1 MPTETIPY
9 SKESAMKEKT
19 ITTKIETLGEAKVLS
34 PLAAKAQGGY
44 TERFVKDEDR
54 VLIDVNLNKIKDT
67 IKNNVEPPSFEKA
80 GPREKIYFDPSK
92 LKCAIVTCGGL
103 CPGLNDIIRSVVL
116 ELYHCYGVKNIYGIR
131 HGLQGFIPEFG
142 HEVMEL
148 TAASVSNILDMGGTI
163 LGSSRGTQDIG
174 TIVDCLERMNIGILF
189 MVGGDGTLVAAKK
202 IAETITERNLKVSI
216 IVIPK
221 TIDNDIY
228 LVSRTFGFDTAV
240 DIATI
245 AIKGAHNEAR
255 GYPNGIGLIK
265 LMGRHSGFLAATAAL
280 AQQDANFVLI
290 PEIEIQLTG
299 ENGFLAALE
308 RRMKERKHAVI
319 VVAEG
324 AGQRFFENQTTEYD
338 PSGNIK
344 LKDIGTFLKNEISQW
359 FKERNNPV
367 TLKYIDPSYIIRSL
381 PANSNDCVY
390 CGFLGRDAVHAGMAG
405 KTKLLVSNWNNHYVH
420 IPMEASAGQRK
431 YVDPKGKLWQSVLEA
446 TGQGALIN
454 GKAHETHPA

>member
-1 MPTETIPY
+1 METDTIKTEIQ
-9 SKESAMKEKT
+9 
-19 ITTKIETLGEAKVLS
+19 TLGTAKIPS
-34 PLAAKAQGGY
+34 PLGANVKGGY
-44 TERFVKDEDR
+44 TERFARDEDR
-54 VLIDVNLNKIKDT
+54 VLIDVNPNKIKRSIEQGID
-67 IKNNVEPPSFEKA
+67 PPSFEKA
-80 GPREKIYFDPSK
+80 GPRENIYFDPSK

-116 ELYHCYGVKNIYGIR
+116 ELHHCYGVKNIYGIR
-131 HGLQGFIPEFG
+131 HGLEGFMPEYA

-148 TAASVSNILDMGGTI
+148 TPSSVSNILDMGGTI

-189 MVGGDGTLVAAKK
+189 MVGGDGTLVAAEK
-202 IAETITERNLKVSI
+202 IAETVTERNLKSSV

-228 LVSRTFGFDTAV
+228 LVSRSFGFDTAV
-240 DIATI
+240 DVATI

-280 AQQDANFVLI
+280 AQQDTNFVLI

-299 ENGFLAALE
+299 ETGFLPTLE
-308 RRMKERKHAVI
+308 KRLTERKHAVI

-324 AGQRFFENQTTEYD
+324 AGQGFFDDQAVEHD
-338 PSGNIK
+338 PSGNVK
-344 LKDIGTFLKNEISQW
+344 LKDIGVFLKEQISHW
-359 FKERNNPV
+359 FQKRNIPV
-367 TLKYIDPSYIIRSL
+367 TLKYIDPSYMIRSL
-381 PANSNDCVY
+381 PANANDSVF

-405 KTKLLVSNWNNHYVH
+405 KTKLLISHWNNQYVH
-420 IPMEASAGQRK
+420 IPMEASSGKRK
-431 YVDPKGKLWQSVLEA
+431 NVDPKGRLWQSVLEA
-446 TGQGALIN
+446 TGQGSLVN
-454 GKAHETHPA
+454 G